1 MKTPT
6 PTASLTV
13 PATEHVHRT
22 IWRVKLTDQL
32 TTATLP
38 PGAVFASAVPGQ
50 DTAGKGCINSFWLV
64 RPCDLPQMEKRFL
77 ALVGTGEPLPEGAT
91 FLTTLATGLHLV
103 EVPATFANL

>member
-6 PTASLTV
+6 PTATLTA

-22 IWRVKLTDQL
+22 IWRVKLTGQL

-64 RPCDLPQMEKRFL
+64 RPAEAQEQRFL